1 MIPESTTVE
10 VLATGGLVLA
20 AIPALLVLLN
30 LWFYRR
36 PAAARAAPPPIS
48 VLIPARDEE
57 ETIGDCVRS
66 VLASRDVEIEVVVMD
81 DGSTDRTAEVVQAIA
96 DRDSRVRLRAAPALP
111 TGWCGKQHACFA
123 LSQAARHPLLV
134 FLDADVRL
142 APDGLAQ
149 MTGFLDRR
157 GADLVSGIP
166 HQSTGTWL
174 EKLVIPLIHFVL
186 LGFLPMPGQRWTR
199 HPAFAAGCGQLFMA
213 RRDAYRA
220 VGGHAAIRASRHDG
234 LKLPR
239 AFRAAGRSTDLFH
252 ATAVARCRM
261 YRGASEV
268 WNGFA
273 KNADEGM
280 ASPAAILPWTLLLA
294 GGQVLPPLLLVLFL
308 LLGTTGAPLQLA
320 ALATALAFGT
330 RAVLALRFRQSW
342 LGVLAHPVGVAVVV
356 AIQWFALGQKLQGR
370 RVPWKGRLS
379 HGS

>member
-1 MIPESTTVE
+1 MSLDLATAE
-10 VLATGGLVLA
+10 VLALGAASLA
-20 AIPALLVLLN
+20 AIPALLVFFN
-30 LWFYRR
+30 LWLYRR
-36 PAAARAAPPPIS
+36 PIAGRAAPPPIS

-57 ETIGDCVRS
+57 ATIGDCVRS
-66 VLASRDVEIEVVVMD
+66 ALASRGVEIEVVVMD
-81 DGSTDRTAEVVQAIA
+81 DQSSDRTAEVVQTLA
-96 DRDSRVRLRAAPALP
+96 DRDPRVRLRSAPTLP
-111 TGWCGKQHACFA
+111 AGWCGKQHACHA

-142 APDGLAQ
+142 EPEGLVQ
-149 MTGFLDRR
+149 MAGFLEDRR
-157 GADLVSGIP
+157 ADLVSGIP
-166 HQSTGTWL
+166 HQATGTWL
-174 EKLVIPLIHFVL
+174 EKLVIPLIHFIL

-213 RRDAYRA
+213 RREAYRA

-239 AFRAAGRSTDLFH
+239 AFRAAGRSTDLCD

-261 YRGASEV
+261 YRGTSEV

-280 ASPAAILPWTLLLA
+280 ASPAAILPWTVLLA
-294 GGQVLPPLLLVLFL
+294 GGQVVPPLLLALFL
-308 LLGTTGAPLQLA
+308 LVGISGFPLQLA
-320 ALATALAFGT
+320 ALGTALAFGT
-330 RAVLALRFRQSW
+330 RALLALRFRQSW

-356 AIQWFALGQKLQGR
+356 AIQWFALGRKLQGR
-370 RVPWKGRLS
+370 RVAWKGRLS